1 MTLPMLGKIFS
12 LLAIMIS
19 LVVMFFFTSCG
30 TTHAVVRTK
39 DSGQATI
46 TITTNNPLDIS
57 TTPNI
62 DVKLNDNNKNN

>member
-1 MTLPMLGKIFS
+1 MVLTF
-12 LLAIMIS
+12 
-19 LVVMFFFTSCG
+19 SCG

-46 TITTNNPLDIS
+46 TITTNNPVDVS

-62 DVKLNDNNKNN
+62 DVKLSIPKSNATQSDVQ

>member
-1 MTLPMLGKIFS
+1 MAVLMFLVS
-12 LLAIMIS
+12 LATTACI
-19 LVVMFFFTSCG
+19 TSCG

-46 TITTNNPLDIS
+46 TITTNNPVDVS

-62 DVKLNDNNKNN
+62 DVKLSKDK